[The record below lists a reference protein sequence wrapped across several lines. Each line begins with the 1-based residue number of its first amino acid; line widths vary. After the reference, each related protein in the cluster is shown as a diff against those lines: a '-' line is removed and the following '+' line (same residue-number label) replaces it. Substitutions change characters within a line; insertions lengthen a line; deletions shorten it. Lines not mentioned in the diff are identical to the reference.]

1 MSEVLTWNTACAVVA
16 VAAFALNLWAF
27 MRAKRGAATG
37 TRRGLWLRLKG
48 LLTRQEQAAG
58 GGSKDARGD
67 SRPLKWLG
75 GGSHVVRLEPPLFLA
90 EPFALLLDFDA
101 LEREA
106 EQARQEATRQPTA
119 PRKPKGLREFLK
131 PDVTRTEELLLTAE
145 LSRLGSCDVAR
156 PGFFDS
162 DRQGR
167 GAGCLRFL
175 RRGSGFEVAF
185 A

>member
-1 MSEVLTWNTACAVVA
+1 MSKTN
-16 VAAFALNLWAF
+16 
-27 MRAKRGAATG
+27 KRKG
-37 TRRGLWLRLKG
+37 WLKWLKG
-48 LLTRQEQAAG
+48 LLTESKRSA
-58 GGSKDARGD
+58 GSKTHDIRSD
-67 SRPLKWLG
+67 SIPLKWLG
-75 GGSHVVRLEPPLFLA
+75 GGLHVVRIEPIPLLA

-101 LEREA
+101 LEHEA
-106 EQARQEATRQPTA
+106 EEARQEATRQPTA

-167 GAGCLRFL
+167 GAGCLRLL

>member
-1 MSEVLTWNTACAVVA
+1 MSETN
-16 VAAFALNLWAF
+16 
-27 MRAKRGAATG
+27 K
-37 TRRGLWLRLKG
+37 RRGW
-48 LLTRQEQAAG
+48 
-58 GGSKDARGD
+58 
-67 SRPLKWLG
+67 LKWLG
-75 GGSHVVRLEPPLFLA
+75 GGVHVVRIEPIPLLA

-106 EQARQEATRQPTA
+106 EEARQEATRQPTA

-167 GAGCLRFL
+167 GAGCLRLL
-175 RRGSGFEVAF
+175 RRDSRLEVAF